1 MNSRDSQSL
10 GRPPDIEPDDVAF
23 TNQIDSRHRAADA
36 RARDRHERKLKR
48 DLLAA
53 MRSHYAAAARA
64 VQLEDHPLVEI
75 SRKALAVEIV
85 FAGHYLRKLRHRHAG
100 LQLAE
105 RIVDVFDR
113 AGLVPSIIT
122 RRLCL

>member
-1 MNSRDSQSL
+1 MNSRYPQSL
-10 GRPPDIEPDDVAF
+10 GRPPNIEPDNIAF
-23 TNQIDSRHRAADA
+23 ANQINSRHRAADA
-36 RARDRHERKLKR
+36 RAGDRHERKLKR

-53 MRSHYAAAARA
+53 MRSHYTPAARA
-64 VQLEDHPLVEI
+64 VELENHSLVEI

-85 FAGHYLRKLRHRHAG
+85 FAGHYPRKLRHRHAG

-113 AGLVPSIIT
+113 AGLVPAIVT

>member
-1 MNSRDSQSL
+1 MNSRDPQSL
-10 GRPPDIEPDDVAF
+10 GRPPNIEPDNIAF
-23 TNQIDSRHRAADA
+23 ANQIDSRHRAADA
-36 RARDRHERKLKR
+36 RTRDRHERKLKR

-53 MRSHYAAAARA
+53 MRPHYAAAARA
-64 VQLEDHPLVEI
+64 VQLKDHPLVEI

-113 AGLVPSIIT
+113 AGLVSAIVT

>member
-1 MNSRDSQSL
+1 MNSCDAQAF
-10 GRPPDIEPDDVAF
+10 GRPPNIEADDVAF
-23 TNQIDSRHRAADA
+23 ANQIDSRHRAADA

-64 VQLEDHPLVEI
+64 VELENHPLVEV

-85 FAGHYLRKLRHRHAG
+85 LACHYLGSYGIDMQVCNSPNALSMYPIA
-100 LQLAE
+100 LA
-105 RIVDVFDR
+105 
-113 AGLVPSIIT
+113 
-122 RRLCL
+122 LCP

>member
-1 MNSRDSQSL
+1 MYRRDPQSL
-10 GRPPDIEPDDVAF
+10 GGPSDIETYDVAF
-23 TNQIDSRHRAADA
+23 ADQIDSRHRAADA

-64 VQLEDHPLVEI
+64 VELENHPLIEI

-85 FAGHYLRKLRHRHAG
+85 LVGHYLGSYGIDMQVCNSPSALSMYPIA
-100 LQLAE
+100 LA
-105 RIVDVFDR
+105 
-113 AGLVPSIIT
+113 
-122 RRLCL
+122 LCP